1 MKRLGTVQYF
11 LTAPVN
17 LLLLAFIVLPAIYVL
32 ILSFAKSTYGSS
44 VELIGFANY
53 VTLFSDRY
61 FQRAAWNTFIVVN
74 AVVYIELV
82 LALVLT
88 ALVIGVKRYRR
99 LLITLLLMP
108 YAISEVVGI
117 LMVKFMFDPGVGVA
131 SQLLTSL
138 GLPQVAWTTN
148 PTQALALVVLLSV
161 WMHVPFTFL
170 IVYTARLGLPKDLY
184 EAARMDGASAWNQF
198 RHITFP
204 LLIPAIL
211 VALLFRYIFA
221 FRMFGEVW
229 LLTGG
234 GPARQTEV
242 LAVYLY
248 KMAFSYYDFGVA
260 SATAWAMV
268 ILSLLIAAP
277 YYHITYSRMFKNG
290 N

>member
-1 MKRLGTVQYF
+1 MKRLGKVQYF

-17 LLLLAFIVLPAIYVL
+17 LLLLTFIVLPAIYVL
-32 ILSFAKSTYGSS
+32 VLSFSKSTYGSS
-44 VELIGFANY
+44 PELIGFSNY
-53 VTLFSDRY
+53 IKLLSDRY

-74 AVVYIELV
+74 AVVYIELA
-82 LALVLT
+82 LALILT
-88 ALVIGVKRYRR
+88 ALVMGTQRYRR

-108 YAISEVVGI
+108 YAVSEVVGI
-117 LMVKFMFDPGVGVA
+117 LMMKFMFDPDVGVA
-131 SQLLTSL
+131 SQFLTSL
-138 GLPQVAWTTN
+138 GLPQIAWTTN
-148 PTQALALVVLLSV
+148 PVQALALVVLLSV

-170 IVYTARLGLPKDLY
+170 IVYTARLAVPKDLY
-184 EAARMDGASAWNQF
+184 EAARVDGASSFSQF
-198 RHITFP
+198 WHVTFP

-229 LLTGG
+229 LLTSG

-268 ILSLLIAAP
+268 LLSRLVASP
-277 YYHITYSRMFKNG
+277 YYRIAYSRMFKNG
-290 N
+290 A